1 MLLGLDLLQRQ
12 GADEGQET
20 AKQQKQ
26 GRRFRSCD
34 RERSGDQTTVCTQID
49 RVITGVRSGDKGWVG
64 FRPGIYLA
72 DATEA
77 EEEAVNETAAGIVR
91 EKKERIGSSRLIA
104 TVEEIGSVRGGNET
118 DVIHGSIRCGRS
130 RKLPNN
136 RQRVAGVQLFGESE
150 CVDTAVISA
159 ELRGEEHEKKC
170 DGTNTDE

>member
-64 FRPGIYLA
+64 FRPVYIWPTPPRPKRKLSMKPPPVSF
-72 DATEA
+72 E
-77 EEEAVNETAAGIVR
+77 R
-91 EKKERIGSSRLIA
+91 KKERIGSSRLIA
-104 TVEEIGSVRGGNET
+104 TVEEN
-118 DVIHGSIRCGRS
+118 
-130 RKLPNN
+130 RKRPWW
-136 RQRVAGVQLFGESE
+136 
-150 CVDTAVISA
+150 
-159 ELRGEEHEKKC
+159 K
-170 DGTNTDE
+170 